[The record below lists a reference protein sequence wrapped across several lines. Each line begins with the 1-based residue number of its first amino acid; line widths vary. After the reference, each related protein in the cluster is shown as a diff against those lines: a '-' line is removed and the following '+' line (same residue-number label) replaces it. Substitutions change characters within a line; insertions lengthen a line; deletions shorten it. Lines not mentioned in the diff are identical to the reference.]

1 MKLGTFYNWQISYEI
16 QTEFQVYVISKDNL
30 TNADMPGK
38 VVGNRWVHS
47 TVNRAMEGGGES
59 NKRGL

>member
-1 MKLGTFYNWQISYEI
+1 M
-16 QTEFQVYVISKDNL
+16 ISKDNL
-30 TNADMPGK
+30 TNADIPGK